1 LVLYK
6 NIWVNL
12 RKLKNKSI
20 MITRKELF
28 AKALMIEKPWFIED
42 IEFEPEESKL
52 EIWINYEQ
60 GCIFSGCIL
69 KIKR

>member
-1 LVLYK
+1 
-6 NIWVNL
+6 
-12 RKLKNKSI
+12 

>member
-1 LVLYK
+1 
-6 NIWVNL
+6 
-12 RKLKNKSI
+12 

-60 GCIFSGCIL
+60 G
-69 KIKR
+69 